1 MLRKA
6 YLVVAALAV
15 ASCSGGAVTEVA
27 TTTTEPVVVS
37 VVESTTTT
45 STTTTT
51 TSTTTTTIPIQ
62 ILSIEGERS
71 CPGWIPLAREVG
83 WPEDQLD
90 KLSFV
95 MWRES
100 RCQPLA
106 HNSSDPVSGSR
117 GLTQVNGYWCR
128 PSKWSDAGWLQ
139 DRNVLSTCD
148 DLYDPETNLR
158 AALLIWFYGVEKGR
172 TGWGPWAV

>member
-1 MLRKA
+1 MLHRA

-15 ASCSGGAVTEVA
+15 TSCGGGEVTSTA
-27 TTTTEPVVVS
+27 TSTTTTTVVP

-45 STTTTT
+45 STTS
-51 TSTTTTTIPIQ
+51 TSTTTTTTLPIE

-100 RCQPLA
+100 RCQTLA
-106 HNSSDPVSGSR
+106 RNSTDPVSGSR

-128 PSKWSDAGWLQ
+128 PSKWSENGWLQ

-148 DLYDPETNLR
+148 DLYDAETNLR

>member
-1 MLRKA
+1 MLRNIIVS
-6 YLVVAALAV
+6 LL
-15 ASCSGGAVTEVA
+15 
-27 TTTTEPVVVS
+27 VVVS
-37 VVESTTTT
+37 ACSPSESTTVSTT
-45 STTTTT
+45 TPPTTVLPTTTITTTIPPITTTTT
-51 TSTTTTTIPIQ
+51 TTVPIE
-62 ILSIEGERS
+62 ILSTPGERS
-71 CPGWIPLAREVG
+71 CPGWIPLAQEVG
-83 WPEDQLD
+83 WPVDQLD
-90 KLSFV
+90 KLSYV

-106 HNSSDPVSGSR
+106 HNKTDPVSGSR